1 MSAASAAATTTQQ
14 RAAAEAYRSL
24 RAAVRFTPVGDSGAT
39 QLLQT
44 ALIVDLDR
52 PQASQLAANL
62 VDTFVRAGERCLL
75 IDTTEAASG
84 SGAGLCELL
93 RGEATLAAVVRT
105 QDGRAVLGPG
115 TGDLDDLIASERMAQ
130 VLADAAAAWPRVV
143 IACDPLPQRAV
154 ALALAPRVDG
164 VLVTVSSGKTRR
176 PRAVEAKES
185 LERVGANLL
194 GVVLL
199 ERRRSLL
206 W

>member
-1 MSAASAAATTTQQ
+1 MSAAPASATTQQ
-14 RAAAEAYRSL
+14 RAAAEAYRAL
-24 RAAVRFTPVGDSGAT
+24 RAAVRFTGVGEGAT
-39 QLLQT
+39 PLQT

-52 PQASQLAANL
+52 PQASPLAANL

-75 IDTTEAASG
+75 IDTTEAAMG
-84 SGAGLCELL
+84 GGTGLCELL
-93 RGEATLAAVVRT
+93 RGEATLDAAVRT

-115 TGDLDDLIASERMAQ
+115 NGDLDDLIASERMAQ
-130 VLADAAAAWPRVV
+130 VLADAAAAWPHVV

-154 ALALAPRVDG
+154 ALALAPRVNG
-164 VLVTVSSGKTRR
+164 VIVTVSSGKTRR
-176 PRAVEAKES
+176 PRAVEARES